1 MDKIK
6 LKLPVIVEGKYDK
19 AHLSSVVDA
28 VIIPTSGFG
37 VFKNEEK
44 RTLIRTLGQNGII
57 MLCDSDGGGKII
69 RSHLKGQLQGIK
81 TYDLYIP
88 QIKGKERRK
97 SAPSKAGYLGVEGID
112 SDILR
117 SILTTFADSH
127 PELTEDG
134 GKVKEKSVITS
145 AVMFELG
152 LSGGDNSQSKR
163 DQLAKSLGLPA
174 GMNSKALCE
183 ALNMISDA
191 DELEKLAADL

>member
-1 MDKIK
+1 MLSFRI
-6 LKLPVIVEGKYDK
+6 PIGVEGRYDK
-19 AHLSSVVDA
+19 ARLSSIVA
-28 VIIPTSGFG
+28 SPIITTDGFG
-37 VFKNEEK
+37 VFKSPEK
-44 RTLIRTLGQNGII
+44 RALIKKLGENGLII
-57 MLCDSDGGGKII
+57 LCDSDGGGKII

>member
-1 MDKIK
+1 MLSFRI
-6 LKLPVIVEGKYDK
+6 PIVVEGRYDK
-19 AHLSSVVDA
+19 ARLSSIVA
-28 VIIPTSGFG
+28 SPIITTDGFG
-37 VFKNEEK
+37 VFKSPEK
-44 RTLIRTLGQNGII
+44 RALIKKLGENGLII
-57 MLCDSDGGGKII
+57 LCDSDGGGKII